1 MFTSNNNE
9 GFSMKFENGYT
20 ISVQFGHKN
29 YCSRRSMDAGE
40 IMAAK
45 DNKINSSLTAEIAIL
60 NRGKFIKAFEDKR
73 DVKGWVGSDE
83 VATIIDIVSNA
94 SNADQIR
101 VGINNMRPRVND
113 MFPGPI
119 NL

>member
-1 MFTSNNNE
+1 MFTSNSNE

-20 ISVQFGHKN
+20 ISVQFGHRN

-40 IMAAK
+40 IMATK
-45 DNKINSSLTAEIAIL
+45 TNKINSSLTAEIAIL

-73 DVKGWVGSDE
+73 EIKGWVDSDE
-83 VATIIDIVSNA
+83 VAKLINIVSNA
-94 SNADQIR
+94 SNADQIK
-101 VGINNMRPRVND
+101 VGINNMRPNINN

>member
-9 GFSMKFENGYT
+9 GFSMKFDNGYT
-20 ISVQFGHKN
+20 ISVQFDHKN

-45 DNKINSSLTAEIAIL
+45 DNRINSSLTAEIAIL
-60 NRGKFIKAFEDKR
+60 KRGKFIKVFEDKR

-83 VATIIDIVSNA
+83 VATIIDIVSSA

>member
-1 MFTSNNNE
+1 MFTSYHNE
-9 GFSMKFENGYT
+9 GFSMKFENEYT

-29 YCSRRSMDAGE
+29 YCSRRSMDESE

-45 DNKINSSLTAEIAIL
+45 DNEINSSLTAEVAIL
-60 NRGKFIKAFEDKR
+60 KRGKFLKAFEDKR
-73 DVKGWVGSDE
+73 EIKGWVGSDE
-83 VATIIDIVSNA
+83 VATIIDIVSSA
-94 SNADQIR
+94 SNAEQIK
-101 VGINNMRPRVND
+101 VGINNMRPRKRE

>member
-20 ISVQFGHKN
+20 ISVQFGHRN

-40 IMAAK
+40 IMATK
-45 DNKINSSLTAEIAIL
+45 DNEINSSLTAEVAIL
-60 NRGKFIKAFEDKR
+60 KRGKFIKAFEDKR
-73 DVKGWVGSDE
+73 EIKGWVGSDE
-83 VATIIDIVSNA
+83 VATIINIVSN
-94 SNADQIR
+94 STNSSQIK
-101 VGINNMRPRVND
+101 VGINNMRPRKRE

>member
-20 ISVQFGHKN
+20 ISEV
-29 YCSRRSMDAGE
+29 
-40 IMAAK
+40 
-45 DNKINSSLTAEIAIL
+45 AIL

-73 DVKGWVGSDE
+73 EIKGWVDSDE

-101 VGINNMRPRVND
+101 VGINNMRPRKRE

>member
-20 ISVQFGHKN
+20 ISVQFSHIN
-29 YCSRRSMDAGE
+29 YCSRRSMDASE
-40 IMAAK
+40 IMATK

-60 NRGKFIKAFEDKR
+60 KRGKFIKVFEDKR

-83 VATIIDIVSNA
+83 VATIIDIVSSA

-101 VGINNMRPRVND
+101 VGINNVRPKVNN

>member
-1 MFTSNNNE
+1 MFTSNSNE

-20 ISVQFGHKN
+20 ISVQFGHRN
-29 YCSRRSMDAGE
+29 YCSRRSMDASVM
-40 IMAAK
+40 MAEK

-60 NRGKFIKAFEDKR
+60 KRGKFIKVFEDKG
-73 DVKGWVGSDE
+73 DVKGWVDSDE
-83 VATIIDIVSNA
+83 VATVISIVSSA

-101 VGINNMRPRVND
+101 VGINNMRPRERE

>member
-1 MFTSNNNE
+1 MFTSNSNE

-20 ISVQFGHKN
+20 ISVQFGHRN
-29 YCSRRSMDAGE
+29 YCSRRSMDASVM
-40 IMAAK
+40 MAEK

-73 DVKGWVGSDE
+73 EIKGWVDSDE
-83 VATIIDIVSNA
+83 VATIISIVSNA
-94 SNADQIR
+94 SNSSQIK
-101 VGINNMRPRVND
+101 VGINNMRPKVNE